1 MNQTE
6 SDTRGIGART
16 RRNTIR
22 LAWWTGAWVLSLAVA
37 VFGPIFLWES
47 RAISLGAILVNVA
60 LGIGMMIANKQHLD
74 GLDELQ
80 RKIQLDAMALALGMG
95 LVVGLGYSTM
105 DIANVIEFDAEI
117 SFLVMLIGVIYII
130 GVLVGQRKY
139 Q

>member
-1 MNQTE
+1 MNTTNAGSLDE
-6 SDTRGIGART
+6 RT
-16 RRNTIR
+16 RRNTVR
-22 LAWWTGAWVLSLAVA
+22 LGLWTGAWLVSMALA

-47 RAISLGAILVNVA
+47 RSVSLVAILINVA
-60 LGIGMMIANKQHLD
+60 LGIGMMVANKQHLD

-95 LVVGLGYSTM
+95 LVLGLGYSAM

-117 SFLVMLIGVIYII
+117 SFLVMLIGVIYIV
-130 GVLVGQRKY
+130 GVLIGRRKY

>member
-1 MNQTE
+1 MNTTNAGSLDE
-6 SDTRGIGART
+6 ST
-16 RRNTIR
+16 RRNTVR
-22 LAWWTGAWVLSLAVA
+22 LGLWTGAWLVSMALA

-47 RAISLGAILVNVA
+47 RSVSLVAIVINVA
-60 LGIGMMIANKQHLD
+60 LGIGMMVANKQHLD

-95 LVVGLGYSTM
+95 LVLWLGYSAM

-117 SFLVMLIGVIYII
+117 SFMVMLIGVIYIV
-130 GVLVGQRKY
+130 GVLIGRRKY

>member
-1 MNQTE
+1 MNSTNAGSLDE
-6 SDTRGIGART
+6 RT
-16 RRNTIR
+16 RRNTVR
-22 LAWWTGAWVLSLAVA
+22 LGLWTGAWLISMALA

-47 RAISLGAILVNVA
+47 RGVSLVAILINIA
-60 LGIGMMIANKQHLD
+60 LGIGMMVANKHHLD

-95 LVVGLGYSTM
+95 LVLGLGYSAM

-117 SFLVMLIGVIYII
+117 SFMVMLIGVIYIV
-130 GVLVGQRKY
+130 GVLIGRRKY

>member
-1 MNQTE
+1 MNTTNAGSLDE
-6 SDTRGIGART
+6 RT
-16 RRNTIR
+16 RRNTVR
-22 LAWWTGAWVLSLAVA
+22 LGLWTGAWLVSMALA

-47 RAISLGAILVNVA
+47 RSVSLVAILLNVA
-60 LGIGMMIANKQHLD
+60 RGIGMMVANQQHLE

-95 LVVGLGYSTM
+95 LVLGLGYSAM

-117 SFLVMLIGVIYII
+117 SFLVMLIGVIYIV
-130 GVLVGQRKY
+130 GVLIGRRKY

>member
-1 MNQTE
+1 MNTTNAGSLDE
-6 SDTRGIGART
+6 RT
-16 RRNTIR
+16 RRNTVR
-22 LAWWTGAWVLSLAVA
+22 LGLWTGAWLVSMALA

-47 RAISLGAILVNVA
+47 RSVSLVAIVINVA
-60 LGIGMMIANKQHLD
+60 LGIGMMVANKQHLD

-95 LVVGLGYSTM
+95 LVLGLGYSAM

-117 SFLVMLIGVIYII
+117 SFLVMLIGVIYIV
-130 GVLVGQRKY
+130 GVLIGRRKY

>member
-1 MNQTE
+1 MNTTNAGSLDE
-6 SDTRGIGART
+6 RT
-16 RRNTIR
+16 RRNTVR
-22 LAWWTGAWVLSLAVA
+22 LGLWTGAWLVSMALA

-47 RAISLGAILVNVA
+47 RSVSLVAILINVA
-60 LGIGMMIANKQHLD
+60 LGIGMMVANKQHLD

-95 LVVGLGYSTM
+95 LVLGLGYSAM

-117 SFLVMLIGVIYII
+117 SFMVMLIGVIYIV
-130 GVLVGQRKY
+130 GVLIGRRKY

>member
-1 MNQTE
+1 MSSTNTGSLDE
-6 SDTRGIGART
+6 RT
-16 RRNTIR
+16 RRNTVR
-22 LAWWTGAWVLSLAVA
+22 LGLWTGAWLISMAAA
-37 VFGPIFLWES
+37 VFGPVFLWES
-47 RAISLGAILVNVA
+47 RAVSLVVILVNIA
-60 LGIGMMIANKQHLD
+60 LGIGMMVANKQHLD

-95 LVVGLGYSTM
+95 LVVGLGYSAM

-130 GVLVGQRKY
+130 GVLVGRRKY

>member
-1 MNQTE
+1 MNRTNAGSLDE
-6 SDTRGIGART
+6 RT
-16 RRNTIR
+16 RRNTVR
-22 LAWWTGAWVLSLAVA
+22 LGLWTGAWLVSMAVA

-47 RAISLGAILVNVA
+47 RAVSLVAILINVA
-60 LGIGMMIANKQHLD
+60 LGISMMIANKRYLD

-95 LVVGLGYSTM
+95 LVLGLGYSAM
-105 DIANVIEFDAEI
+105 DIANVIEVDAEI

-130 GVLVGQRKY
+130 GILIGRRKY

>member
-1 MNQTE
+1 MNSTNAGSLDE
-6 SDTRGIGART
+6 RT
-16 RRNTIR
+16 RRNTVR
-22 LAWWTGAWVLSLAVA
+22 LGLWTGAWLISMALA

-47 RAISLGAILVNVA
+47 RGVSLVAILINIA
-60 LGIGMMIANKQHLD
+60 LGIGMMVANKHHLD

-95 LVVGLGYSTM
+95 LVLGLGYSAM

-117 SFLVMLIGVIYII
+117 SFMVMLIGVIYII
-130 GVLVGQRKY
+130 GVLIGRRKY

>member
-1 MNQTE
+1 MNRTNAGSLDE
-6 SDTRGIGART
+6 RT
-16 RRNTIR
+16 RRNTVR
-22 LAWWTGAWVLSLAVA
+22 LGLWTGAWLVSMAVA

-47 RAISLGAILVNVA
+47 RAVSLVAILINVA
-60 LGIGMMIANKQHLD
+60 LGISMMIANKRYLD

-95 LVVGLGYSTM
+95 LVLGLGYSAM
-105 DIANVIEFDAEI
+105 DIANVIEVDAEI

-130 GVLVGQRKY
+130 GILLGRRKY